1 MDRARTAGFAPAVV
15 AVAFALIVSACSS
28 GAATPAPSAAA
39 SIAAPSA
46 AASPAAPSASAAPSA
61 AESAAP
67 SASPALSGSI
77 TVWSWD
83 VAAAALKALAADFQA
98 AHPGTTVDVQDIGYD
113 NAYDKISVGL
123 QSGSG
128 LPDVITIETDHMQP
142 YITNFPQGFLD
153 LTSRA
158 APLKD
163 QFDPSKWAASSDANG
178 NLFSL
183 PWDSGTVGIFYRSDY
198 FTAAGV
204 DPASIV
210 TWDDFVAAGEK
221 VKAATGK
228 PMINVD
234 VNGSDGIWAE
244 LMQQQGAS
252 YFTADG
258 KISVN
263 GPEAVKAMTL
273 LKTLYDKGLID
284 NEKGWDA
291 RVAAAKAG
299 KAATQATGVW
309 WIGSLTSEMPELK
322 GKFAA
327 MPLPVFAAGGAD
339 TSNNG
344 GSTLAIAATS
354 QNPDLAWAFTSFA
367 LADAKNQASM
377 LQTQGLFPA
386 FFPAYNEPVMTAPQD
401 YFGGQAIF
409 KLFGDLTAKIPAVVY
424 TSDNS
429 KASDIMTNA
438 QAAILSGHKDL
449 KATLDDAAKQIAN
462 ATGRQI
468 AP

>member
-1 MDRARTAGFAPAVV
+1 MSRARILGWATAAA
-15 AVAFALIVSACSS
+15 ACAIVLAACS
-28 GAATPAPSAAA
+28 GAATPAPSATP
-39 SIAAPSA
+39 APVASA
-46 AASPAAPSASAAPSA
+46 AASAAPTSPPTSVPTAAVSPTAAPSASV
-61 AESAAP
+61 
-67 SASPALSGSI
+67 SGSI

-83 VAAAALKALAADFQA
+83 TAAAALKTCATAFQA
-98 AHPGTTVDVQDIGYD
+98 ANPGTTIDVQDIGYD

-142 YITNFPQGFLD
+142 YISAFPNGFLD
-153 LTSRA
+153 LTDRA
-158 APLKD
+158 AGMKD

-178 NLFSL
+178 RLFSL
-183 PWDSGTVGIFYRSDY
+183 PWDSGTVGIFYRSDL
-198 FTAAGV
+198 FAKAGV
-204 DPASIV
+204 DPASIK

-221 VKAATGK
+221 VKSATGI

-234 VNGSDGIWAE
+234 VNGSDSIWAE

-258 KISVN
+258 SIDVA

-309 WIGSLTSEMPELK
+309 WIGTLTSEMPELS
-322 GKFAA
+322 GKFGV
-327 MPLPVFAAGGAD
+327 MPLPVFATGGAQ

-354 QNPDLAWAFTSFA
+354 QNPDLAWAFTVSC
-367 LADAKNQASM
+367 LADAKSQATM
-377 LQTQGLFPA
+377 LQDQGLFPA
-386 FFPAYNEPVMTAPQD
+386 YIPAYSEAVMTAPQA
-401 YFGGQAIF
+401 YFGGQPVF
-409 KLFGDLTAKIPAVVY
+409 KVFGDLTAGIPAITY
-424 TSDNS
+424 TADNS

-438 QAAILSGHKDL
+438 QAAILADHKDI
-449 KATLDDAAKQIAN
+449 KATLDDAAKQLAN
-462 ATGRQI
+462 ATGRSI

>member
-1 MDRARTAGFAPAVV
+1 MNRARIPGLPAAAAAVV
-15 AVAFALIVSACSS
+15 LALLVAACGGTASP
-28 GAATPAPSAAA
+28 TPAPSAV
-39 SIAAPSA
+39 
-46 AASPAAPSASAAPSA
+46 ASPTP

-67 SASPALSGSI
+67 SESAAVTPAPTPTISGSI

-83 VAAAALKALAADFQA
+83 VAATALKRLAADFQA
-98 AHPGTTVDVQDIGYD
+98 AHPGTTIEVQDIGYD
-113 NAYDKISVGL
+113 NAYDKISIGL

-128 LPDVITIETDHMQP
+128 LPDVVTVETDHMQP
-142 YITNFPQGFLD
+142 YIATFPQGFAD
-153 LTSRA
+153 LTDRA
-158 APLKD
+158 AAYKA
-163 QFDPSKWAASSDANG
+163 QFDPSKWAASSDSNG
-178 NLFSL
+178 RLFSL
-183 PWDSGTVGIFYRSDY
+183 PWDSGTVAVFYRSDY
-198 FTAAGV
+198 FAKAGV
-204 DPASIV
+204 NPAAIT

-221 VKAATGK
+221 VKAATGVS
-228 PMINVD
+228 MINVD
-234 VNGSDGIWAE
+234 VNGSDSIWAE

-258 KISVN
+258 KISIA

-309 WIGSLTSEMPELK
+309 WIGTLTAEMPELS
-322 GKFAA
+322 GKFAV
-327 MPLPVFAAGGAD
+327 MPLPVFEAGSAD

-344 GSTLAIAATS
+344 GSTLAIPATS
-354 QNPDLAWAFTSFA
+354 QNQELAWAFIAFC

-377 LQTQGLFPA
+377 LEKEGLFPA
-386 FFPAYNEPVMTAPQD
+386 FLPAYDEPIMTAPQD
-401 YFGGQAIF
+401 FFGGQVVF
-409 KLFGDLTAKIPAVVY
+409 KVFGDLTAKIPAIAY
-424 TSDNS
+424 TADNS

-438 QAAILSGHKDL
+438 QAAILSGHKDV
-449 KATLDDAAKQIAN
+449 KATLDDAAKQLAN
-462 ATGRQI
+462 ATGREI